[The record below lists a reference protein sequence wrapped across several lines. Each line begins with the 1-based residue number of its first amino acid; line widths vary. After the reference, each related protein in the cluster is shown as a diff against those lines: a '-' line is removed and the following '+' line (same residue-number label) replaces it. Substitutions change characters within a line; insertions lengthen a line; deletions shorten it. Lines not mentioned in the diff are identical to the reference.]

1 MTTPS
6 TSTVVLIHGLWMTPL
21 AWEHWVERYEARGFT
36 VLTPGYPGIG
46 QGEAGLQ
53 ALRENPDAVAGV
65 GVREIMD
72 YMTDYISKLDT
83 GPIIMGHSFGGT
95 FAQLLVGN
103 GLGAAGVSIDG
114 APVKGINTIPL
125 SEVRSV
131 LPALN
136 NPANINRASVLTPK
150 QFHYAFTNAQD
161 EAPPSAPTTATP
173 PHAGQGPVPGRFRRR
188 HPARVDHVQLRR
200 RRPGPAAVHLRR
212 QRPHPAP
219 GRAGPQ
225 LQEERQALHRDR
237 RAQGVPRPGPL
248 HLRGTRLGSRR
259 RLRPRLGPHPGRR
272 RTRLTRRRPPPQ
284 APAGPRRS

>member
-46 QGEAGLQ
+46 QGEAGLR

-72 YMTDYISKLDT
+72 YLTDYIGKLDT
-83 GPIIMGHSFGGT
+83 APVIMGHSFGGT

-114 APVKGINTIPL
+114 AAVKGINAMPL

-131 LPALN
+131 LPALD

-161 EAPPSAPTTATP
+161 EEAVPGRLRPLLGA
-173 PHAGQGPVPGRFRRR
+173 HAGQGPVPGRLRRG

-219 GRAGPQ
+219 GRPAAQ
-225 LQEERQALHRDR
+225 LREERQALHGHR

-259 RLRPRLGPHPGRR
+259 RLRPRLGPRPGR
-272 RTRLTRRRPPPQ
+272 
-284 APAGPRRS
+284 G

>member
-53 ALRENPDAVAGV
+53 ALRDNPEAVAGV

-72 YMTDYISKLDT
+72 HLTDYISKLDT
-83 GPIIMGHSFGGT
+83 APIIMGHSFGGT

-103 GLGAAGVSIDG
+103 GLGSAGVSIDG
-114 APVKGINTIPL
+114 AAVKGINAMPL

-131 LPALN
+131 LPALD

-161 EAPPSAPTTATP
+161 EEVSQV
-173 PHAGQGPVPGRFRRR
+173 G
-188 HPARVDHVQLRR
+188 L
-200 RRPGPAAVHLRR
+200 
-212 QRPHPAP
+212 
-219 GRAGPQ
+219 
-225 LQEERQALHRDR
+225 
-237 RAQGVPRPGPL
+237 
-248 HLRGTRLGSRR
+248 
-259 RLRPRLGPHPGRR
+259 
-272 RTRLTRRRPPPQ
+272 
-284 APAGPRRS
+284 